1 MVSLH
6 LEQLRGPRL
15 DLFAVR
21 PHFRRIGLLALAA
34 GCAKNALA
42 PAIGGS
48 RW

>member
-6 LEQLRGPRL
+6 PEQLGGPRL
-15 DLFAVR
+15 DLFALR
-21 PHFRRIGLLALAA
+21 PYFRRIDLLDLAA